1 MTIKSMFSTADL
13 AALRDNLLRRMLDPQ
28 EAVEIV
34 HVFLMGRGYGASPE
48 ATVDAV
54 GRVEMSGCSM
64 PVLQK
69 ELESLALVM

>member
-1 MTIKSMFSTADL
+1 M
-13 AALRDNLLRRMLDPQ
+13 
-28 EAVEIV
+28 
-34 HVFLMGRGYGASPE
+34 
-48 ATVDAV
+48 DAV

>member
-1 MTIKSMFSTADL
+1 
-13 AALRDNLLRRMLDPQ
+13 
-28 EAVEIV
+28 
-34 HVFLMGRGYGASPE
+34 
-48 ATVDAV
+48 V